1 MQNTVMAEI
10 EKITI
15 NMLLNAAEEFY
26 SKPENIQTFKDWQ
39 KSKEAK

>member
-1 MQNTVMAEI
+1 MQNTVIAEI

-15 NMLLNAAEEFY
+15 SMLLNAAEEFY
-26 SKPENIQTFKDWQ
+26 SKPKNIQAFKDWQ